1 MTNAVQK
8 NTAVS
13 RSDRVFL
20 RMAAQRGEFARLQ
33 ELLDKGVPVDTLL
46 DHGATPLLLAAQCG
60 HVDVVAELLRRGANV
75 LFRRESDGV
84 TPLITAINSGHAAA
98 VGLLLDRRTVQ
109 ASCKSSPLQVALF
122 FVTSDETANVIAEVL
137 DLWSTNEKGQ
147 GQEMN
152 ITPLRIAFSEAHLDV
167 VSVLLDRLEAV
178 YWAEFSLE
186 VALYVACQAGNV
198 DVVKKL
204 LADRKVNP
212 NFRSEDGV
220 TPLGNAFIYA
230 KSDVVALLL
239 DARPVPSA
247 EDTKLEI
254 ELFFTT
260 ENGETNIVAGL
271 ADLGLHCQDGG
282 TSPLLMQLSEA
293 HLDVLSVLLDRED
306 KVTWRELSLEVALFA
321 ASNFGHVDLVTKL
334 LRRNARIHFAS
345 EDGVT
350 PLFVACLNGHDEV
363 VRALLKKGAEAG
375 WPKSSLVLPLRLAA
389 EKGRTED
396 VALLIRHGADVN
408 TPSEH
413 DGDTPLTAA
422 LKNEHLDVIDLL
434 LENNAVMDWEHSLSS
449 TAAFVAVESGHV
461 RVLEEFLDHG
471 GDVNSR
477 DKNEV
482 SLLQLACSSGQLGAV
497 RVLLDRG
504 ALVDLPDL
512 SGGITPLMI
521 ASQEGDVEIAAA
533 LLEYGASAD
542 LTEESQGITA
552 LLMASQNGHA
562 EVVQRLLKHGADV
575 KLRRSDGVG
584 PLVLAASN
592 GHVEVLK
599 VLLEARTTRARASD
613 DDNDSPENALLYAA
627 QAGHAAVVDALI
639 AHGVNLDFTSKD
651 GVTPLAAAAQ
661 SGHTGI
667 VGTLLDQKAGLSE
680 YSRGMALLVAAQNEY
695 VDVVVEL
702 LDRGVPVNFANKDGI
717 TALQIAETSG
727 FADLASMLRDWEP
740 MEP

>member
-1 MTNAVQK
+1 MTSAAQK
-8 NTAVS
+8 STAVS

-20 RMAAQRGEFARLQ
+20 RMAAQRGELARLQ
-33 ELLDKGVPVDTLL
+33 ELLGKGVPVDTLL

-60 HVDVVAELLRRGANV
+60 HGDVVAELLKRDANV

-98 VGLLLDRRTVQ
+98 VGLLLDRRVVQ
-109 ASCKSSPLQVALF
+109 PSCKNSPLQVALF
-122 FVTSDETANVIAEVL
+122 FVTADETANVLAEVL
-137 DLWSTNEKGQ
+137 DLWSTNEKDQ
-147 GQEMN
+147 TQVMN

-167 VSVLLDRLEAV
+167 VSVLLDRLDAV
-178 YWAEFSLE
+178 HWAEFSLE

-204 LADRKVNP
+204 LVDRKVNP

-220 TPLGNAFIYA
+220 TPLANAFIHA
-230 KSDVVALLL
+230 KSEVVALLL

-247 EDTKLEI
+247 KDTKLEI
-254 ELFFTT
+254 ELFFST
-260 ENGETNIVAGL
+260 ENGVANIVAGL
-271 ADLGLHCQDGG
+271 ADLGLRRKDDG
-282 TSPLLMQLSEA
+282 TSPLLMQLSET

-321 ASNFGHVDLVTKL
+321 ASNFGHVGLVSKL
-334 LRRNARIHFAS
+334 LRRNARIHFSS

-363 VRALLKKGAEAG
+363 VSALLKKGAEVG

-408 TPSEH
+408 TASEH
-413 DGDTPLTAA
+413 DGVTPLVAA
-422 LKNEHLDVIDLL
+422 LKSEHHDVIDLL
-434 LENNAVMDWEHSLSS
+434 LEKSAVVDWEHPSS
-449 TAAFVAVESGHV
+449 DIAASVAAENGHV
-461 RVLEEFLDHG
+461 RVLEEFLGHG
-471 GDVNSR
+471 GEANFR

-482 SLLQLACSSGQLGAV
+482 SLLQLACSSGQLAAV
-497 RVLLDRG
+497 RVLLARG

-521 ASQEGDVEIAAA
+521 ASQEGDVDIVAA
-533 LLEYGASAD
+533 LVEHGASAD

-562 EVVQRLLKHGADV
+562 EVVKRLLKHGADV

-592 GHVEVLK
+592 GHVAALK

-613 DDNDSPENALLYAA
+613 DDDSPENALLYAA
-627 QAGHAAVVDALI
+627 QAGHAAVVHALI
-639 AHGVNLDFTSKD
+639 THGVDLDFTSKG

-661 SGHTGI
+661 SGHTAI
-667 VGTLLDQKAGLSE
+667 VGTLLDQKAGSSE
-680 YSRGMALLVAAQNEY
+680 YSRGMALLVAAQNGH

-702 LDRGVPVNFANKDGI
+702 LDRGVPVSFSNRDGV

>member
-1 MTNAVQK
+1 MANAVPK
-8 NTAVS
+8 SVTVS

-20 RMAAQRGEFARLQ
+20 RMAAQRGELARLQ

-60 HVDVVAELLRRGANV
+60 RVEIVAELLKRDANV

-84 TPLITAINSGHAAA
+84 TPLITAINSGHATAA
-98 VGLLLDRRTVQ
+98 GLLLDRRAKQTP
-109 ASCKSSPLQVALF
+109 CKDSPLQVALF
-122 FVTSDETANVIAEVL
+122 FVTADETANVLAEVL
-137 DLWSTNEKGQ
+137 DLWTTSEKEVG
-147 GQEMN
+147 

-167 VSVLLDRLEAV
+167 VNVLLDRLDAV
-178 YWAEFSLE
+178 HWAEFSLE

-198 DVVKKL
+198 DVIKKL
-204 LADRKVNP
+204 LVERKVNP

-220 TPLGNAFIYA
+220 TPLANAFIHA
-230 KSDVVALLL
+230 KSEVVALLL
-239 DARPVPSA
+239 DARPATALKDS
-247 EDTKLEI
+247 KLEI

-271 ADLGLHCQDGG
+271 ADQGLRRQDDG
-282 TSPLLMQLSEA
+282 TSPLLLQLSEA

-306 KVTWRELSLEVALFA
+306 KVMWRELSLEVALFA
-321 ASNFGHVDLVTKL
+321 SSHYGHVDLVTKL

-345 EDGVT
+345 EDGIT
-350 PLFVACLNGHDEV
+350 PLYVACMNGHDQV
-363 VRALLKKGAEAG
+363 VRALLEKGAEAG
-375 WPKSSLVLPLRLAA
+375 WPKASLVLPLRLAA
-389 EKGRTED
+389 EKGRTKD
-396 VALLIRHGADVN
+396 VTLLIRHGADVN

-413 DGDTPLTAA
+413 DGVTSLAAA
-422 LKNEHLDVIDLL
+422 LENEHHDVIDLL
-434 LENNAVMDWEHSLSS
+434 LEKKAKVDWEHPSS
-449 TAAFVAVESGHV
+449 NLAAFVAAENGHV
-461 RVLEEFLDHG
+461 CVLEQFLGHG
-471 GDVNSR
+471 GKANFR

-482 SLLQLACSSGQLGAV
+482 SLLQLACSSGQLDAV
-497 RVLLDRG
+497 RVLLARG

-521 ASQEGDVEIAAA
+521 ASQDGDVDIVAA
-533 LLEYGASAD
+533 LLEHGASAD

-562 EVVQRLLKHGADV
+562 EVVRRLLKHGADV

-599 VLLEARTTRARASD
+599 ALLEGRTTRDRASGTD
-613 DDNDSPENALLYAA
+613 DDDSPENALLYAA
-627 QAGHAAVVDALI
+627 QAGHMAVVDALI
-639 AHGVNLDFTSKD
+639 ARGVNLKFTSKE
-651 GVTPLAAAAQ
+651 GITPLAAAAQ

-667 VGTLLDQKAGLSE
+667 VGTLLDQKTGSSE
-680 YSRGMALLVAAQNEY
+680 YSRGMALLVAAQNDC

-702 LDRGVPVNFANKDGI
+702 LDRGVDVNFANKEGV